1 MLYKLIQESLSE
13 ENIESLT
20 LNLVN
25 NQAVNVS
32 EYNESKSDE
41 FNLFVIE
48 PLINIV
54 VLKYVVSIEINYKND
69 FDVSKIKF

>member
-32 EYNESKSDE
+32 EYNESKSDK

-48 PLINIV
+48 PLMNIV

-69 FDVSKIKF
+69 LDVSKIKF